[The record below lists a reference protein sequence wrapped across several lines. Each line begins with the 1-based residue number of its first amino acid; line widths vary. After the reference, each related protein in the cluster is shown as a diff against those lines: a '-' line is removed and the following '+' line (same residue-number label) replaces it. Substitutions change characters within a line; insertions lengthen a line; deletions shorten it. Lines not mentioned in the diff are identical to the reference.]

1 MGKNI
6 FGCSQLHKCVSAVA
20 VLRPAAS
27 GTDGHLASV
36 SSDGP
41 DDGGAGPAA
50 GTAGASGQAASSPAQ
65 EEPSTSGTQQQ
76 LQQDKP
82 QGKWYKDLFF

>member
-1 MGKNI
+1 M
-6 FGCSQLHKCVSAVA
+6 A
-20 VLRPAAS
+20 VLRPAAA

-41 DDGGAGPAA
+41 DDGGAGSATGAA
-50 GTAGASGQAASSPAQ
+50 SASGQAASSPAQ

-82 QGKWYKDLFF
+82 QGQYDRNHFLDPKE